1 MASTDYFDHN
11 TAPIQIGLVTLKV
24 RNLPLVS
31 TFYQEALGLEVLSTG
46 PGQAL
51 LGVDGFALLRL
62 SGDPSLAP
70 HDQRNARL
78 YHVAFALPSSR
89 DLARWLLH
97 AIEKRVPL
105 QGTSDHHT
113 HEAIYLAD
121 PEGNGI
127 EIYADRPM
135 AHWQAQDGTIL
146 TTSTPLDI
154 NDLLAAANLTS
165 WQGLPSGSV
174 IGHVHLRVDQ
184 TGKAEHFFGKVLGFE
199 VSLQLQGASFF
210 ARGGYHHQVACN
222 NWGGPSFAGHRQKMT
237 GLETF
242 EIIVRHKQELP
253 RIAERAEASGI
264 YVEWNE
270 STLSLRDPWDT
281 TIVLKSKEGADAPQ
295 CQVVEG

>member
-113 HEAIYLAD
+113 HEAIMQSFERGEDWGWCYVDELFLEPAPL
-121 PEGNGI
+121 PEAI
-127 EIYADRPM
+127 
-135 AHWQAQDGTIL
+135 
-146 TTSTPLDI
+146 
-154 NDLLAAANLTS
+154 
-165 WQGLPSGSV
+165 
-174 IGHVHLRVDQ
+174 
-184 TGKAEHFFGKVLGFE
+184 
-199 VSLQLQGASFF
+199 
-210 ARGGYHHQVACN
+210 
-222 NWGGPSFAGHRQKMT
+222 
-237 GLETF
+237 
-242 EIIVRHKQELP
+242 
-253 RIAERAEASGI
+253 RA
-264 YVEWNE
+264 
-270 STLSLRDPWDT
+270 
-281 TIVLKSKEGADAPQ
+281 
-295 CQVVEG
+295 